1 MHLDA
6 GTEAEN
12 FEQMEYKYKIP
23 AGKTCKVVIDSGVT
37 AAEGATTKRKAS
49 FQLTGLCEKTQAV
62 LTVREKVVV

>member
-49 FQLTGLCEKTQAV
+49 F
-62 LTVREKVVV
+62 